1 MTTVAPFKNQHLSY
15 SRLSRFETCPLSYRL
30 HYIEKK
36 QAEPGLPLRFGK
48 TIHAVLERLIK
59 EVVDDERTGPLSEER
74 AIELYREAWGAERL
88 TGMDVFAEGLAIL
101 RRFIAEQGVVDH
113 RDVLAIEKEF
123 RLPVGPFEVLGF
135 IDRVDWIDDETVEV
149 IDYKTNHQLFTRDEV
164 DTSLQMSLY
173 EVAVRRLWP
182 WAKKVKLTFWML
194 RHGVRQETTRTEE
207 QLADALAYVET
218 LGRQTETATEY
229 PARLNTNC
237 SYCDHRK
244 QCPAYADALKGKR
257 EFIVE
262 DLADLEGVAREREE
276 VARLAK
282 ALYARKEELEDILKA
297 QLKERDEL
305 VLGGVRYRMFATTSL
320 DYPLEPTLTLLAD
333 ATGLSRDEVLGKLGA
348 IDKKS
353 LDALLKS
360 LGKKLDKPRVSLLK
374 AELEAHADKRM
385 SPRLWANEV
394 A

>member
-101 RRFIAEQGVVDH
+101 RRFIAEQGVIDH

-194 RHGVRQETTRTEE
+194 RHGVRQQTTRTEE

-218 LGRQTETATEY
+218 LGSQTETATEY

-244 QCPAYADALKGKR
+244 QCPAYAEALKGKR

-320 DYPLEPTLTLLAD
+320 DYPLEPTLSLLAD

-385 SPRLWANEV
+385 SPRLWAKEV

>member
-1 MTTVAPFKNQHLSY
+1 MNFRNEHLSY
-15 SRLSRFETCPLSYRL
+15 SRLTRFEQCPLSFKL
-30 HYIEKK
+30 HYIEKR
-36 QAEPGLPLRFGK
+36 QAEPGTPLRFGK
-48 TIHAVLERLIK
+48 LMHAVLERLLS
-59 EVVDDERTGPLSEER
+59 EVIDDERSGPLSEAR
-74 AIELYREAWGAERL
+74 ALEMLREAWA
-88 TGMDVFAEGLAIL
+88 AEGLTGLDLFQEGIDIL
-101 RRFIAEQGVVDH
+101 KTFVRDQGALDH
-113 RDVLAIEKEF
+113 QDVLAIEREF
-123 RLPVGPFEVLGF
+123 TLPVGPFTVLGF
-135 IDRVDWIDDETVEV
+135 IDRVDRVDDETVEV

-218 LGRQTETATEY
+218 LGRQTETATAY

-320 DYPLEPTLTLLAD
+320 DYPLEPTLSLLAD

-385 SPRLWANEV
+385 SPRLWAKEV